1 MSSSISGI
9 YKSGSRAR
17 AIEPARSK
25 SIEASRPAL
34 SREELEAVLQCLI
47 EDQIGSGSVT
57 ERLEKALAEAVGHK
71 KALAVNSAAAAYHL
85 AFLALEAGPTTTVWM
100 NALTSVAALDAAR
113 YTGASVR
120 LLDAGR
126 DSFHPAPE
134 AIQAMLEELNQGDVF
149 ILDHV
154 YGSPCEFGLDDL
166 RAKGVRIIEDIT
178 GVLGS
183 TMATGESFGQAGDIM
198 LCGLAE
204 DDMIT
209 TGNGAFLCAAQNA
222 VYKKMAALR
231 YGESRDPHGIAY
243 DYRLEDFQAA
253 MGLHQLSRLG
263 QMVSRRKKIGVKY
276 LETLR
281 LTKHQSCFKNPGP
294 DSYHRM
300 PVVVA
305 RPQEEVM
312 RYFKALQIGVQ
323 RIPTP
328 LHHFL
333 SMPPMEFPNAERLF
347 RRAICIP
354 VYPALTANNV
364 ERIAGSV
371 RNLI

>member
-9 YKSGSRAR
+9 YRSGSRAR
-17 AIEPARSK
+17 AIEPARPK
-25 SIEASRPAL
+25 AIEASRPAL

-47 EDQIGSGSVT
+47 DDQIGSGSVA
-57 ERLEKALAEAVGHK
+57 ERFEKALADAVGYK
-71 KALAVNSAAAAYHL
+71 RALAVNSLAAAYHL
-85 AFLALEAGPTTTVWM
+85 ALLAVDSGPTTTVWM

-126 DSFHPAPE
+126 SSFHPAPE
-134 AIQAMLEELNQGDVF
+134 AIQAMLEELHPGDVF
-149 ILDHV
+149 ILDHI
-154 YGSPCEFGLDDL
+154 YGSPCEAPVDEI
-166 RAKGVRIIEDIT
+166 RAKGVHIIEDIT

-183 TMATGESFGQAGDIM
+183 TTETGETYGHAGDIM

-204 DDMIT
+204 DDIIT
-209 TGNGAFLCAAQNA
+209 TGNGAFLCSSQNA
-222 VYKKMAALR
+222 LLKKMAGMR
-231 YGESRDPHGIAY
+231 YGHSRDPHTVAY

-263 QMVSRRKKIGVKY
+263 QMITRRKKIGVKY

-281 LTKHQSCFKNPGP
+281 LTKHQSCFTNPGP
-294 DSYHRM
+294 DTYHRM
-300 PVVVA
+300 PVVVS
-305 RPQEEVM
+305 RPPEEVQ

-328 LHHFL
+328 LHHYL
-333 SMPPMEFPNAERLF
+333 AMPPMEFPNAERLF
-347 RRAICIP
+347 RRAVCIP

-364 ERIAGSV
+364 ERIAGSL